1 MVASAIAER
10 FPVII
15 IDEAQDTSVNQMA
28 VFDLLSKSGV
38 KSMFL
43 VGDADQSMAIFAA
56 ITDIP
61 EFGMRGVDMQNG
73 RVMTFA
79 ADQNERRGFR
89 IITHD
94 IQSLFV
100 A

>member
-43 VGDADQSMAIFAA
+43 VGDADQSIYEWRNAS
-56 ITDIP
+56 P
-61 EFGMRGVDMQNG
+61 ECFYKSR
-73 RVMTFA
+73 RYKL
-79 ADQNERRGFR
+79 ADNR
-89 IITHD
+89 ID
-94 IQSLFV
+94 WEF
-100 A
+100 